1 MPPTHWPRPSL
12 RRRKALGG
20 DPAAEAQEAGGE
32 GSQERQNQAPTN
44 LPPEANKKQT
54 CLWNYF

>member
-1 MPPTHWPRPSL
+1 MPQDTLATPSL
-12 RRRKALGG
+12 SRRKALEG

-54 CLWNYF
+54 CLWNYL